1 MKILTYITF
10 IFFLN
15 ICVSCAPS
23 KEEEIDLSLKLPR
36 EKPVKFN
43 EPEKLIAFIDDK
55 KNGFIKSKTIGQI
68 TYDAILKPIDYLL
81 SQKRLEEKNN
91 SLSKKDF
98 EDLQYFDLRIKIEDF
113 HKEFIKYDLE
123 SAEEYQQRVQ
133 YCAFNMQQDIKL
145 IDGTDTL
152 NCVLYHYER
161 AFDVVPYGH
170 FILGFETRKSDLVNT
185 KTIVFYDQ
193 LFNNGII
200 KFTFSPEIMV
210 NEPVL

>member
-1 MKILTYITF
+1 MKF
-10 IFFLN
+10 IFQIASIFCILLLAG
-15 ICVSCAPS
+15 CSSESERVV
-23 KEEEIDLSLKLPR
+23 DVYLVLPK
-36 EKPVKFN
+36 EKPMLFE
-43 EPEKLIAFIDDK
+43 EPEKLMAFVDDK

-68 TYDAILKPIDYLL
+68 TYSAILKPTDYLL
-81 SQKRLEEKNN
+81 SQKRLEDQDTT
-91 SLSKKDF
+91 LKKSNF

-123 SAEEYQQRVQ
+123 SEQEYQQRVQ

-145 IDGTDTL
+145 IDGKDTL
-152 NCVLYHYER
+152 SCVLYHYER

-170 FILGFETRKSDLVNT
+170 FVLGFETRKSVLVNT
-185 KTIVFYDQ
+185 KTIFFYDQ

-210 NEPVL
+210 SEPVL